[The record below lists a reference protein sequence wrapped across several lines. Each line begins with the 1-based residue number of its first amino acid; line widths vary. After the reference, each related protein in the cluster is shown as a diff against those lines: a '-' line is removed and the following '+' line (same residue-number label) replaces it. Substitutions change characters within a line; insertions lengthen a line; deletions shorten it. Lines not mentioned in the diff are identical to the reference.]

1 MSSKKQPKTKDYK
14 SLIQKKISTLFDF
27 LRNVYKGIDASIV
40 ESLNEEY
47 EEELLTLAGF
57 IPNDWIEGFYDS
69 VDLVFDLVFCIKVD
83 ELAKVVEKHNR
94 ARLWFSV
101 DTYSAFINNF
111 VIDKGYT
118 RQEERAVINI
128 CNKFKPIFKAVDRL
142 ISNPKG
148 VLNKIAL
155 ISNGSNDNKNLLSNF
170 V

>member
-1 MSSKKQPKTKDYK
+1 MSFRKQSKPKDYK
-14 SLIQKKISTLFDF
+14 ALIQNKISVLFDF

-40 ESLNEEY
+40 DSLNEEY

-69 VDLVFDLVFCIKVD
+69 VDLVFDLVNCIKVD
-83 ELAKVVEKHNR
+83 ELARVVNKHNR

-101 DTYSAFINNF
+101 NTYTAFINNF

-118 RQEERAVINI
+118 RQEEKAVINI
-128 CNKFKPIFKAVDRL
+128 CNKFKPIFKAVDKL
-142 ISNPKG
+142 LANPNG
-148 VLNKIAL
+148 VLDKIAL
-155 ISNGSNDNKNLLSNF
+155 ISMGSNENNNLLSSF